1 MEFQLDVVAYHGP
14 TTGWEWESSMNPSGN
29 FISEIYQTT
38 MIIETKHLILIK
50 YWQWN
55 AALAKHFLRRNEM
68 STIIATAKTA
78 QPISREEIER

>member
-1 MEFQLDVVAYHGP
+1 
-14 TTGWEWESSMNPSGN
+14 
-29 FISEIYQTT
+29 

-55 AALAKHFLRRNEM
+55 AALAKHFLRRIEM